1 MVTAIGC
8 TALVMLG
15 CEMNQSVS
23 LRNVTVLPAEPEKRA
38 SSRCSGTHYVLCVQL
53 LDEPLLFAD
62 PMPSPAAAPWGDP
75 PLTKM

>member
-1 MVTAIGC
+1 MMTAIGC

-15 CEMNQSVS
+15 CEMNSLTQSVS

-62 PMPSPAAAPWGDP
+62 PMPSPAAAP
-75 PLTKM
+75 